1 MGRETI
7 RPEVCRTFNFGE
19 KGASEGQWY
28 KTHLANVKLASEKV
42 DWGNEDLSYLDA
54 DAYERAVA
62 EAVDAATPA
71 RDPSQI
77 TRAEITNPKGVFK
90 VLYKD
95 EAEFRRLAAKFH
107 VFPEWKDGVPERRVP
122 RRRAPQDERRSARGH
137 AGSERRREG
146 DEDVRGVPSERRRR
160 KGGGIRVVVIE
171 LS

>member
-1 MGRETI
+1 LGRETI

-42 DWGNEDLSYLDA
+42 DWGNEGLSYLDA

-95 EAEFRRLAAKFH
+95 EAEFRRLVHLKMNDGRHEVMLVPRDAAKVTKTFAEYLAS
-107 VFPEWKDGVPERRVP
+107 VDGGKAEVL
-122 RRRAPQDERRSARGH
+122 G
-137 AGSERRREG
+137 
-146 DEDVRGVPSERRRR
+146 
-160 KGGGIRVVVIE
+160 
-171 LS
+171 L

>member
-1 MGRETI
+1 MRLGRETI

-107 VFPEWKDGVPERRVP
+107 VFPEWKDGVPRGGYRGVVHLKMNDGRHEVMLVP
-122 RRRAPQDERRSARGH
+122 RDTAKVTKTFAEYLASVD
-137 AGSERRREG
+137 
-146 DEDVRGVPSERRRR
+146 
-160 KGGGIRVVVIE
+160 GGKAEVLG
-171 LS
+171 L